1 MKLVKKR
8 RTRAAFIRWRRAE
21 GTETKTPLV
30 CVHLVLAPQWDAAA
44 DMGHEDRASRWVC
57 AARGDSFTPSEQTAL
72 RASEVERV
80 HALMDTDA
88 KVGPGH

>member
-1 MKLVKKR
+1 MGILSKLFGNKSEDPGG
-8 RTRAAFIRWRRAE
+8 TS
-21 GTETKTPLV
+21 TETETPLV

-44 DMGHEDRASRWVC
+44 DMGHEERAARWVC
-57 AARGDSFTPSEQTAL
+57 AACGDSFTPSEQTAL